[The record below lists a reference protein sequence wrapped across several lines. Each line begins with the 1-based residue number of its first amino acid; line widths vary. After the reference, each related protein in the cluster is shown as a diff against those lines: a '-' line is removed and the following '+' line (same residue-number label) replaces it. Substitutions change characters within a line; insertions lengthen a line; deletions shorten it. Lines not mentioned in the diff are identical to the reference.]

1 MKKFFSLFCA
11 VAIVLSASAVP
22 AKQLTGSARL
32 SKSYFEKQ
40 QVEKPVVKKAAAH
53 QVAPVTLKNVK
64 ASKVATNRVPG
75 AQLAPSAIKHA
86 PAAIKRAPAA
96 KQETFDVAI
105 AEYSTEYY
113 ASDGDVYVI
122 MYDATRDY
130 AFTFDIYVAAG
141 TSELALNQT
150 YTLADMW
157 ATYTGAYQY
166 DYAEDDYFS
175 LGAASAASLVK
186 TADAEGLVRI
196 EASLTLENGDIYN
209 LVYQEEPLP
218 VATDTI
224 NVVFAAEEVE
234 LTDFTA
240 TSGIFQF
247 VGENAN
253 GAVYA
258 AFKGNQ
264 IAGTYSGD
272 QLYLDYTAIYQF
284 TATDTIGV
292 DVLAG
297 DAVITFADDTFH
309 VDAYYLGQDA
319 HCYHVQMAYY
329 EEPFVPTGDTIN
341 VVISEPMTISYYKSD
356 GDWWM
361 RGANAEYSVKIDVVN
376 HDSVS
381 PAGTYATEDALAS
394 YTYVTEVAT
403 DTKLNLM
410 ELEATV
416 TEANNRIDVVA
427 DMLCDDGNVYHITMF
442 YAAPEAQNF
451 DTIVATNLQIEEES
465 FYGYVFGYDLIAS
478 DENYEVALSIDS
490 DQDGIYVAS
499 GSITDIAT
507 GVASKVYSGS
517 ITLATLADG
526 NRVVTGDVL
535 CMNNTLY
542 TLDLTY
548 IKPEPTSQ
556 ETLNGAGILYLLEQD
571 GMYYWQ
577 ALAMNAD
584 ETRYISLLAITD
596 GEDAG
601 TYSKADLYA
610 QYTYAGKFVGTD
622 TTWYDMF
629 DANITLAI
637 NNDVATITGTFV
649 GKNENDASD
658 ITEFILNLT
667 LMVEDERGGG
677 QGGNQ
682 YDSQDTPFKHIF
694 AEYEVDDQYAAQYN
708 VLIAE
713 AQDAENNYISLEF
726 NVAEGVTELPVGVYD
741 IDESYE
747 AGTVSAG
754 YINQNIYGSFGGSI
768 DAEGYIAI
776 PLWLMVDGTVT
787 VHANGVITVKATNTW
802 GVDIECQLGQWPEAI
817 ENTDAAA
824 GVSKR
829 IVNGQLVIEK
839 NGVKY
844 NAVGTIVK

>member
-1 MKKFFSLFCA
+1 MKKFFSIVCA
-11 VAIVLSASAVP
+11 LAIVLSASAVP

-64 ASKVATNRVPG
+64 ASKVATTKREAT
-75 AQLAPSAIKHA
+75 AQIA

-96 KQETFDVAI
+96 KQETFDVTI
-105 AEYSTEYY
+105 AEYSTKYY
-113 ASDGDVYVI
+113 ASDGDVYVT
-122 MYDATRDY
+122 MYDATEEY
-130 AFTFDIYVAAG
+130 AFAFDIYVAAG
-141 TSELALNQT
+141 TSALALNQT

-157 ATYTGAYQY
+157 ASYTGAYQY
-166 DYAEDDYFS
+166 DAAAEDYVS
-175 LGAASAASLVK
+175 LGAVSAASLVM
-186 TADAEGLVRI
+186 TEDAQGLVRI
-196 EASLTLENGDIYN
+196 DASLTLNNGDIYN

-224 NVVFAAEEVE
+224 NVVFAAEEVK
-234 LTDFTA
+234 LNDLSA

-258 AFKGNQ
+258 AFYGNHVT
-264 IAGTYSGD
+264 GTFSTEDIYFN
-272 QLYLDYTAIYQF
+272 YTGIYQF
-284 TATDTIGV
+284 SATDTTFMS
-292 DVLAG
+292 VLAG

-341 VVISEPMTISYYKSD
+341 VVITEPMTINYYKSD

-381 PAGTYATEDALAS
+381 PAGTYATEDALSS

-451 DTIVATNLQIEEES
+451 DTIVATNLQIVEES

-478 DENYEVALSIDS
+478 NANYEVELSIDS
-490 DQDGIYVAS
+490 DVDGTYQPSGYIYDAN
-499 GSITDIAT
+499 

-517 ITLATLADG
+517 IVLATLADG
-526 NRVVTGDVL
+526 NRTVTGDVL
-535 CMNNTLY
+535 CMDNTLY
-542 TLDLTY
+542 TLNLTY
-548 IKPEPTSQ
+548 VKPEPTSQ
-556 ETLNGAGILYLLEQD
+556 ENLNGAGLLYLEEQED
-571 GMYYWQ
+571 MYYWQ

-596 GEDAG
+596 GNDAG
-601 TYSKADLYA
+601 TYGTADLYA
-610 QYTYAGKFVGTD
+610 TYCYAGKFIGND
-622 TTWYDMF
+622 TTWYDMI
-629 DANITLAI
+629 DANIALDI
-637 NNDVATITGTFV
+637 NNGLATITGTFLAQS
-649 GKNENDASD
+649 ENDPED
-658 ITEFILNLT
+658 VVEFTLNLN
-667 LMVEDERGGG
+667 LEVVDERSGG
-677 QGGNQ
+677 QGGNK

-694 AEYEVDDQYAAQYN
+694 PEYAAEYMEQYS
-708 VLIAE
+708 VVVVS
-713 AQDAENNYISLEF
+713 AQDAANNFIQLEF
-726 NVAEGVTELPVGVYD
+726 NVAEGATTLEAGVYPIND
-741 IDESYE
+741 TYADN
-747 AGTVSAG
+747 TFSAG
-754 YINQNIYGSFGGSI
+754 YIDGQNIYGSFGGSV

-787 VHANGVITVKATNTW
+787 VHANGVIAIKATNTW

-844 NAVGTIVK
+844 NAIGTIVK